1 LLKDQISQEVVAIKV
16 YSQLQAFF
24 KQLAPNWRKTQLV
37 NLTILASAI
46 LSDRKLCIAQLARSF
61 PSNGKPKVDRPKHKL
76 LHRLKRLRRFL
87 DNPRLD
93 MEAVFTRL
101 TRLVCSTCRTP
112 GLLLPVLLDP
122 TYFGNYTTLV
132 ASVPY
137 AGRALPIAW
146 RVFRRDLE
154 GEPELSQSH
163 IVEGLI
169 HQMLERLNQ
178 SIQVIVIA
186 DQEYASASFFRFLK
200 GVRANF
206 AIRVDMET
214 WIRHPLYAGPMGS
227 LPVKP
232 GGKPLWLAG
241 GLYGKEEREPVNLL
255 ALWEIGQD
263 EPWLIATDLDDPKS
277 TERMYRKRMKIEQ
290 GFRDWKHHLRLK
302 GTLRAELPGR
312 AARLITAVAL
322 LYWFI
327 CLIGIRV
334 NYPEH
339 QAEVSYWGKP
349 SFFFVA
355 LQLIKLEHQVATRAA
370 QRVVEWT
377 ADKLFGL
384 QPSTPLYKLRYLRF
398 RPWLLPQSG
407 SL

>member
-1 LLKDQISQEVVAIKV
+1 L
-16 YSQLQAFF
+16 QLHSFF
-24 KQLAPNWRKTQLV
+24 KQLAPTWRKTQLV
-37 NLTILASAI
+37 NLTLLASAI
-46 LSDRKLCIAQLARSF
+46 LSDRQLCIAQLARSF
-61 PSNGKPKVDRPKHKL
+61 PRNAKPKVKQPKHKL

-93 MEAVFTRL
+93 MEAVFARL
-101 TRLVCSTCRTP
+101 SRLVCSTCRTP

-137 AGRALPIAW
+137 SGRALPIAW
-146 RVFRRDLE
+146 RVFRRDLK
-154 GEPELSQSH
+154 GEPELSQVH

-169 HQMLERLNQ
+169 RQMLRRLSQ
-178 SIQVIVIA
+178 SIEVIIVA

-200 GVRANF
+200 EVRAKF
-206 AIRVDMET
+206 AIRVDLET
-214 WIRHPLYAGPMGS
+214 WIIHPLYAGPMGG
-227 LPVKP
+227 LPIKP
-232 GGKPLWLAG
+232 GGKSLWLSGA
-241 GLYGKEEREPVNLL
+241 LYGKEEREPVNLL
-255 ALWEIGQD
+255 AIWGANED
-263 EPWLIATDLDDPKS
+263 EPWLIATDLDDPKL

-334 NYPEH
+334 NYPQH

-355 LQLIKLEHQVATRAA
+355 LQLLKLDHTAALTAA
-370 QRVVEWT
+370 QSVVAWA
-377 ADKLFGL
+377 ADRLLGL
-384 QPSTPLYKLRYLRF
+384 QPLTPKYKLRYLRF

-407 SL
+407 SP